1 MVPNEHQL
9 YGGAKLPK
17 INLGFIS
24 STQFSTYQ
32 RAEVNERGTFGST
45 LESPY
50 SVTFEVWRWYEVC
63 KILSG
68 ENELFNISTLDDI
81 WLASISV
88 WLVSTKA
95 DWDQNWLNFFIV
107 QLKMKTVLKMYS
119 TSGHQRC
126 RWVCFFIRTDL
137 EKFSIPS
144 LAHQWILWSEWVPS
158 EWESKQLI
166 KTSQLS
172 TCNPHHSST

>member
-95 DWDQNWLNFFIV
+95 DWDQKLGPKLITFFYSSAKNENGAENV
-107 QLKMKTVLKMYS
+107 LTLRPPKM
-119 TSGHQRC
+119 
-126 RWVCFFIRTDL
+126 
-137 EKFSIPS
+137 
-144 LAHQWILWSEWVPS
+144 
-158 EWESKQLI
+158 
-166 KTSQLS
+166 
-172 TCNPHHSST
+172 